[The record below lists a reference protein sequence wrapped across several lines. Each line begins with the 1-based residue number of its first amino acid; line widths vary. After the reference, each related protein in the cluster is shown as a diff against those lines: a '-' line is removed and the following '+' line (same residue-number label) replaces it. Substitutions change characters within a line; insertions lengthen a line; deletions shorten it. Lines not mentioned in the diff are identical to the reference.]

1 MKKLI
6 THNNTQYEVRW
17 EHASFTDYISIY
29 EITYTKLLNIK
40 KYKLIYRDEE
50 DSLFVAAHRNDPDYR
65 IEQIKALFSRLEAQ
79 ENLKLFRK
87 TTKASQEQALSNWN
101 GIL

>member
-17 EHASFTDYISIY
+17 ERTSFTDYISIY

-50 DSLFVAAHRNDPDYR
+50 DSLFVTAHRNDPDYR
-65 IEQIKALFSRLEAQ
+65 IEQIKAIFSRLEAQ
-79 ENLKLFRK
+79 ENLKSFRK
-87 TTKASQEQALSNWN
+87 TTKDNQEQALSNWD